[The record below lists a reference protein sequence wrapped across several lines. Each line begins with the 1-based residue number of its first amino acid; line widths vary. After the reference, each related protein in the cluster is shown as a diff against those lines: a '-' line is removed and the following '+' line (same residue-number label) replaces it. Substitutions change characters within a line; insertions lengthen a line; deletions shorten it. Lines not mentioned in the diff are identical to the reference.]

1 VSSRTA
7 SPDIDKVA
15 AAAQDSQP
23 RTVARIG
30 GGRRLSPAIWGPPLI
45 ALVIIIVAWFAI
57 ASYLDSVG
65 RTTILPKPADIF
77 IDSFAPSDPRDKP
90 ITGDLLR
97 SLGLSTSVALA
108 GLAISIV
115 IGIVWAVLMS
125 QARWVERSLFP
136 YAVILQCVPILALV
150 PLIGSSLG
158 YSLNS
163 RIFVC
168 VLISL
173 FPMVSNTLFGL
184 QSVDRSQRELFQLQG
199 ASRWTVLTKLQ
210 FPNAL
215 PAIFAGMRISAGLA
229 VIGAIVGDFFFRR
242 GQAGLGILINNY
254 ASRLQTS
261 ELWAAVLTAAVLG
274 VVIFLVFG
282 WIGKLAVG
290 RWYEPSA

>member
-1 VSSRTA
+1 MTA
-7 SPDIDKVA
+7 TIVKQA
-15 AAAQDSQP
+15 AEDSQP
-23 RTVARIG
+23 KVLTKSSRAPG
-30 GGRRLSPAIWGPPLI
+30 QERLKVYGPPLV
-45 ALVIIIVAWFAI
+45 ALAVILAVWYVLAA
-57 ASYLDSVG
+57 YLVSLG
-65 RTTILPKPADIF
+65 RTTILPNPTDILLN
-77 IDSFAPSDPRDKP
+77 SFFPSDPRDTP
-90 ITGDLLR
+90 ITGALLS
-97 SLGLSTSVALA
+97 SLGLSTAVALT

-115 IGIVWAVLMS
+115 IGVTWAVLMS

-136 YAVILQCVPILALV
+136 YAVTLQCIPILALV

-158 YSLNS
+158 YSLSS
-163 RIFVC
+163 RVLVC

-184 QSVDRSQRELFQLQG
+184 QSADKSQRELFQLQG

-210 FPNAL
+210 FPGAM

-242 GQAGLGILINNY
+242 GQAGLGVLINNY
-254 ASRLQTS
+254 ASRLQTP
-261 ELWAAVLTAAVLG
+261 ELWAAVLTASLLG

>member
-1 VSSRTA
+1 MTTTA
-7 SPDIDKVA
+7 VKQA
-15 AAAQDSQP
+15 AADAQPKVPVQRP
-23 RTVARIG
+23 RTGNDKITTY
-30 GGRRLSPAIWGPPLI
+30 GPPLI
-45 ALVIIIVAWFAI
+45 ALGVILVIWYALA
-57 ASYLDSVG
+57 AYLESTG
-65 RTTILPKPADIF
+65 RTTILPNPTRILVE
-77 IDSFAPSDPRDKP
+77 SFAPSDPRDRP
-90 ITGDLLR
+90 ITGDLLT
-97 SLGLSTSVALA
+97 SLGLSTAVALT

-115 IGIVWAVLMS
+115 IGVLWAVVMS
-125 QARWVERSLFP
+125 QARWVERALFP
-136 YAVILQCVPILALV
+136 YAVILQCIPILALV

-158 YSLNS
+158 YSLSS
-163 RIFVC
+163 RVLVC

-184 QSVDRSQRELFQLQG
+184 QAADKSQRELFQLQG

-210 FPNAL
+210 FPGAM

-254 ASRLQTS
+254 ASRLQTA
-261 ELWAAVLTAAVLG
+261 ELWASVLTASLLG

-282 WIGKLAVG
+282 WIAKAAVG